1 MLVALGGCHQEASRG
16 TVDTPTAG
24 ESEHEGRTEPTGA
37 SGAAGSARAEPMHL
51 PFDDFAPT
59 DAADPY
65 TYHRTLSPGCTLAFQ
80 RWWGT
85 PPDPGAPVEQVA
97 VRSARLA
104 GAAGYALVYDVGHG
118 EERVWRRG
126 EGYQVAL
133 AFEGC
138 TPAAV
143 DAVLAES
150 EALTTPRLGTRMP
163 EAEPVCMGPRAALVL
178 HTATPSRAGVYTD
191 DMPIQGEHLNWMVPG
206 VGCVTYPVLSNRVP
220 CGGGSHPWVA
230 STLCQQ

>member
-1 MLVALGGCHQEASRG
+1 
-16 TVDTPTAG
+16 VDTPTAG
-24 ESEHEGRTEPTGA
+24 ESEDEGRTEPTGP

-150 EALTTPRLGTRMP
+150 EALTTPP
-163 EAEPVCMGPRAALVL
+163 
-178 HTATPSRAGVYTD
+178 AG
-191 DMPIQGEHLNWMVPG
+191 
-206 VGCVTYPVLSNRVP
+206 
-220 CGGGSHPWVA
+220 HPHA
-230 STLCQQ
+230 